1 MPYDLLSLA
10 LTFFASFAFGE
21 PLSAFLPHGNGPAV
35 YCRGIPRPL
44 PLRAAEPHVFLVYLE
59 MDGCGGCEGPPGG
72 FRHGRVPDGPA
83 DRRFRYPAHR
93 RAVLAGERI
102 RHEGGLLDGDPLQL
116 RRDLGPW
123 GYPQQR
129 VQRPY
134 VSLPECVV
142 IASPPVRHRA
152 DGGHYR
158 SLRDLHG

>member
-1 MPYDLLSLA
+1 MYR
-10 LTFFASFAFGE
+10 
-21 PLSAFLPHGNGPAV
+21 
-35 YCRGIPRPL
+35 RGIPRPL

-59 MDGCGGCEGPPGG
+59 VDGRGGCEGPPGG

-83 DRRFRYPAHR
+83 DRRFRYPSHR

-158 SLRDLHG
+158 SLRDLHRSEPLVVHHRMDGLIRPLDRERGLLGGALPCVVC